1 MDKKN
6 SNPTILGIIGF
17 PLGHTLSPHLHQ
29 KLFDRYKVNST
40 YLVFPYNP
48 SFSLPQFREISR
60 WGIRGLSV
68 TIPFKEYAFES
79 SDIRDPLSEKMKSSN
94 TLIFN
99 NDKIYSYNTDGPGAI
114 QAIKRYEPSIL
125 KEKAK
130 IMILGS
136 GGSARGIAFPLL
148 ESIKESG
155 SKVFITSR
163 NQVKGQDLMRDLLSY
178 FPDSVEWVDWESKA
192 DLSLDMDLLIQTTP
206 MGMKG
211 NEQSSPIPKEKI
223 NSNSIIFDIVY
234 NPQITPLVQN
244 ALDRKCK
251 IIPGISMLVYQGILQ
266 FSLFH
271 DIQIHDPKIG
281 DEMVEYLGKFIQ

>member
-1 MDKKN
+1 MDLKN
-6 SNPTILGIIGF
+6 SHPTILGILGF

-29 KLFDRYKVNST
+29 KLFERYGVNST

-48 SFSLPQFREISR
+48 SFSLPQFREIAR

-79 SDIRDPLSEKMKSSN
+79 SDIRDSLSEKMKASN

-99 NDKIYSYNTDGPGAI
+99 NDKIYAYNTDGPGAI
-114 QAIKRYEPSIL
+114 QSIKRYEPLLL
-125 KEKAK
+125 KRKSN

-148 ESIKESG
+148 ESIKDTD
-155 SKVFITSR
+155 SKVYISSR
-163 NQVKGQDLMRDLLSY
+163 NSLKGQELARDLLAF
-178 FPDSVEWVDWESKA
+178 FPNSVIWVDWESRS
-192 DLSLDMDLLIQTTP
+192 DLSMDMDLLIQTTP

-211 NEQSSPIPKEKI
+211 NEQSSPIPKAKI
-223 NSNSIIFDIVY
+223 SSNSVIFDIVY
-234 NPQITPLVQN
+234 NPHITPFVQN
-244 ALDRKCK
+244 GIDKKCK
-251 IIPGISMLVYQGILQ
+251 IIPGISMLVYQGIMQ

-281 DEMVEYLGKFIQ
+281 DEIVEYLGNFIK